1 VDVTSTGGA
10 DRCSMQSNSNVLNQA
25 LRGSAEISS
34 LLGDIHP
41 EKRGSPGKHFFAF
54 FAMVYRVLISI

>member
-1 VDVTSTGGA
+1 
-10 DRCSMQSNSNVLNQA
+10 MQSNSNVLNQA

-41 EKRGSPGKHFFAF
+41 EKRGLPGKHFFAF
-54 FAMVYRVLISI
+54 FAMVYCVLISI

>member
-1 VDVTSTGGA
+1 
-10 DRCSMQSNSNVLNQA
+10 MQSNSNVLNQA

-41 EKRGSPGKHFFAF
+41 EKRGLPGKHFFAF